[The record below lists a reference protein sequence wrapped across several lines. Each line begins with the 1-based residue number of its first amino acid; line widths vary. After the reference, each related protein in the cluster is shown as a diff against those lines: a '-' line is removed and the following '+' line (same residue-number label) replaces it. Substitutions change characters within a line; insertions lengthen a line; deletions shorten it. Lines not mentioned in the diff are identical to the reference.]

1 MTSSSPAAKPRFCSE
16 CGTPFL
22 PDAKFCHN
30 CGVAVG
36 GHGTNTASAATI
48 SPLLKWGVPAAA
60 LLALVVLSLVRMN
73 GPAAVPAS
81 AGATPLA
88 AGGGV
93 APPDISSMTPEERA
107 DRLFNR
113 VMRLWSDG
121 KTDSA
126 AFFAPMA
133 ISAFEELSP
142 LTAHSRYDLGL
153 VALVSGDIAKAAAQS
168 DTILKARPTHLLG
181 LVLAARVADAR
192 GDVTAAKAVRQR
204 LLAAEKSER
213 ANPLPEYNDHDADLR
228 AAIELARK
236 G

>member
-1 MTSSSPAAKPRFCSE
+1 
-16 CGTPFL
+16 
-22 PDAKFCHN
+22 
-30 CGVAVG
+30 
-36 GHGTNTASAATI
+36 
-48 SPLLKWGVPAAA
+48 
-60 LLALVVLSLVRMN
+60 
-73 GPAAVPAS
+73 
-81 AGATPLA
+81 
-88 AGGGV
+88 
-93 APPDISSMTPEERA
+93 MTPEERA

-204 LLAAEKSER
+204 LLSAEKSER
-213 ANPLPEYNDHDADLR
+213 ANPLPDDNDHDADLR